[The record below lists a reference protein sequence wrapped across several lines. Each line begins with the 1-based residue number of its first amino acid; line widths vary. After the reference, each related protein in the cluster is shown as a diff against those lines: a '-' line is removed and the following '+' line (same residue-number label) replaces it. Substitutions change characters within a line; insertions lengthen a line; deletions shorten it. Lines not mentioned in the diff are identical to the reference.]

1 MPRYSTY
8 FPIPATAK
16 FIVELPE
23 GSTPAQI
30 RQALLVEGQ
39 AQSCLCYQ
47 CNRNLEIDDSVIL
60 EESVE
65 KEFDYGEE

>member
-8 FPIPATAK
+8 FPISATAK

-30 RQALLVEGQ
+30 RQALLAKGE
-39 AQSCLCYQ
+39 AQSSLCYQ
-47 CNRNLEIDDSVIL
+47 CNQNLEIDDSAIL

-65 KEFDYGEE
+65 EEFDYSEE